1 MIDFRL
7 DWPSDHQPAHQTKPG
22 SAGSKFPFQLSGEFG
37 VLLLGIEKVAER
49 YVGAR
54 RQGVDGYR
62 YIMLAGC
69 AHRRRGAAF
78 QVERARSTGKKSRY
92 RVLPI

>member
-1 MIDFRL
+1 
-7 DWPSDHQPAHQTKPG
+7 
-22 SAGSKFPFQLSGEFG
+22 
-37 VLLLGIEKVAER
+37 
-49 YVGAR
+49 
-54 RQGVDGYR
+54 
-62 YIMLAGC
+62 MLAGC